1 MDRASRAFT
10 LLEMLAA
17 VSIVLILV
25 AIVYPALEKLSPRA
39 EKVVCMNNLR
49 NLHAAFAGYAAEG
62 WPQIPKGIALGSNE
76 EQRWWLEFTKKNL
89 GLSEKTWRC
98 PTITRLFKSSSE
110 ADRPL
115 IHYLPTPF
123 SAQPNKANKNA
134 QMPWFIEIGN
144 AHGDGNL
151 LVRQNGTIEP
161 APQ

>member
-1 MDRASRAFT
+1 MNRSARAFT

-25 AIVYPALEKLSPRA
+25 ATIYPVLAKISPRA
-39 EKVVCMNNLR
+39 EMVVCMNNLR
-49 NLHAAFAGYAAEG
+49 NLRTAFSGYATEG

-76 EQRWWLEFTKKNL
+76 EQRWWIEFTKKDL
-89 GLSEKTWRC
+89 GFSEKTWRC
-98 PTITRLFKSSSE
+98 PTITRLFRSSPE
-110 ADRPL
+110 ADRPI

-134 QMPWFIEIGN
+134 QMPWFIEIAN
-144 AHGDGNL
+144 AHGSGNL
-151 LVRQNGTIEP
+151 LVRQNGTAEP